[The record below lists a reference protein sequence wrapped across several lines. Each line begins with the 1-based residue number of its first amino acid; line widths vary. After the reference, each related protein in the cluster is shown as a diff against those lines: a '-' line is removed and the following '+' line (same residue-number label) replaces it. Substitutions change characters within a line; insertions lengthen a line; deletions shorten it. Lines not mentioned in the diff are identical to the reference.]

1 LVALFETVKSDP
13 MYVALARTV
22 LTDVDRDKIADE
34 VRKFRTKYPDY
45 SRDYLVDRLIEHTA
59 VRCGVIGA
67 VASAP
72 PGFLAILPLAADF
85 SYQVLALNR
94 LVLTI
99 ARIYGRPTTREQ
111 RALAVATSVA
121 LGGGAEFLR
130 RNVVKGISTSLERQ
144 KKERLAPHFGGAV
157 GAILTYGAVLAIGKL
172 ARAYYRPRGILSRV
186 RASADR

>member
-1 LVALFETVKSDP
+1 

-22 LTDVDRDKIADE
+22 LTDVDRDKIAAE
-34 VRKFRTKYPDY
+34 VRKFRERYPQY
-45 SRDYLVDRLIEHTA
+45 SRDDLVDRLIQHTA

-72 PGFLAILPLAADF
+72 PGFLAVLPLAADF

-99 ARIYGRPTTREQ
+99 VRIYGRTTTREQ
-111 RALAVATSVA
+111 RAATVAVSML

-130 RNVVKGISTSLERQ
+130 RNVVKGVSASLKRQNER
-144 KKERLAPHFGGAV
+144 RLATHVGGVIGSLLTYAGVRAIGLLARNYYRPGGAV
-157 GAILTYGAVLAIGKL
+157 T
-172 ARAYYRPRGILSRV
+172 RV
-186 RASADR
+186 RALTKR

>member
-1 LVALFETVKSDP
+1 

-34 VRKFRTKYPDY
+34 VRKFRTTNPQY
-45 SRDYLVDRLIEHTA
+45 SREELVDRLIEHTA
-59 VRCGVIGA
+59 IRCGVIGA

-99 ARIYGRPTTREQ
+99 ARIYGKTTTREQ
-111 RALAVATSVA
+111 RALAVGVAMA
-121 LGGGAEFLR
+121 LGGGAEFVR
-130 RNVVKGISTSLERQ
+130 RNVIKGVSESLKRRDES
-144 KKERLAPHFGGAV
+144 KLVPHVGGAI
-157 GAILTYGAVLAIGKL
+157 GLLLTYGAVRAIGKL
-172 ARAYYRPRGILSRV
+172 ARNYYRPKSVSARARSIGSR
-186 RASADR
+186 

>member
-1 LVALFETVKSDP
+1 

-34 VRKFRTKYPDY
+34 VQKFRTNYPQC
-45 SRDYLVDRLIEHTA
+45 SRDDLVDRLIQHTA

-72 PGFLAILPLAADF
+72 PGFLAVLPLAADF

-99 ARIYGRPTTREQ
+99 ARIYGRTTTREQ
-111 RALAVATSVA
+111 RAATVAVSLL

-130 RNVVKGISTSLERQ
+130 RHIVKGVSTSFKRQ
-144 KKERLAPHFGGAV
+144 NQTRLGTYAGGAI
-157 GAILTYGAVLAIGKL
+157 GSLLTYGAVRAIGRM
-172 ARAYYRPRGILSRV
+172 ARDYYRPGGTAARV
-186 RASADR
+186 RALAHR